1 MKCPTCNQE
10 IKKDNESEYVSMIDF
25 AVGYV
30 VREVVAKVV
39 SDKVGIDVME
49 GRQILIDL
57 MKEENEA
64 PENIRIWFE
73 KNIR

>member
-25 AVGYV
+25 AVGCV
-30 VREVVAKVV
+30 VREVIAKVV

-49 GRQILIDL
+49 GRQIFIDL
-57 MKEENEA
+57 LKEENEA

-73 KNIR
+73 KNI

>member
-1 MKCPTCNQE
+1 MKCPICNQE

-39 SDKVGIDVME
+39 SDKAGIDVME

-73 KNIR
+73 KNIN